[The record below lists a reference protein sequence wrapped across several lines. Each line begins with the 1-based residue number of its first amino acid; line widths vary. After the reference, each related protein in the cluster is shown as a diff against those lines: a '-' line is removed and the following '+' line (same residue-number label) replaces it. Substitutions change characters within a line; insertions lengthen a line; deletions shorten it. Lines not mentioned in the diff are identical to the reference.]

1 MIVVVA
7 DDSQAGL
14 RAVEWAARE
23 AARHSIPLHVLHAV
37 SVAWQA
43 TVREDGIAGAAG
55 AIVEGAGAVLERA
68 RAVALTAEPRVPVTT
83 AVVRGDPRPALI
95 EAAREAELL
104 VIGDRGLADHG
115 LGTFSEP
122 PVNSAGLGVSTYVLC
137 DMVVVRRPADVLRL
151 SPAQW
156 LFDPADVR
164 LDEIDP
170 YGLLGMIRPLE
181 THFGSGLPLPS
192 EWA

>member
-14 RAVEWAARE
+14 RAV
-23 AARHSIPLHVLHAV
+23 
-37 SVAWQA
+37 
-43 TVREDGIAGAAG
+43 
-55 AIVEGAGAVLERA
+55 
-68 RAVALTAEPRVPVTT
+68 
-83 AVVRGDPRPALI
+83 
-95 EAAREAELL
+95 
-104 VIGDRGLADHG
+104 
-115 LGTFSEP
+115 
-122 PVNSAGLGVSTYVLC
+122 
-137 DMVVVRRPADVLRL
+137 RPADVVRL

-181 THFGSGLPLPS
+181 PHFGSGLPLPS

>member
-7 DDSQAGL
+7 DGSQAGL
-14 RAVEWAARE
+14 RAVGWAARE
-23 AARHSIPLHVLHAV
+23 AARRTIALHVLHAA
-37 SVAWQA
+37 SVAWKA
-43 TVREDGIAGAAG
+43 FAEEDGIAEAVE
-55 AIVEGAGAVLERA
+55 AIGDGPGAVLERA
-68 RAVALTAEPRVPVTT
+68 RAAALAAEPRVPVTT
-83 AVVRGDPRPALI
+83 AVVQGDPRPALI

-137 DMVVVRRPADVLRL
+137 DVVVVRRTAQAVRL

-156 LFDPADVR
+156 LFDPVDAQQ
-164 LDEIDP
+164 DEIGLH
-170 YGLLGMIRPLE
+170 GLLATTGPLE
-181 THFGSGLPLPS
+181 LHLNSGLLFPG
-192 EWA
+192 

>member
-7 DDSQAGL
+7 DGSAAGL

-23 AARHSIPLHVLHAV
+23 AAGRAIGLHVLHAV
-37 SVAWQA
+37 SVAWKT
-43 TVREDGIAGAAG
+43 TVDEDGIDAAVQVIGDGAA
-55 AIVEGAGAVLERA
+55 VVLERA
-68 RAVALTAEPRVPVTT
+68 RAAALTAEPRVPVTT
-83 AVVRGDPRPALI
+83 AVVRGDPRPALV

-104 VIGDRGLADHG
+104 VIGDRGLVDHG

-137 DMVVVRRPADVLRL
+137 DVVVVRRSAEPARL

-156 LFDPADVR
+156 LFDPMNVR
-164 LDEIDP
+164 SDEIAATAIVD
-170 YGLLGMIRPLE
+170 GISIFLARSAFDGRL
-181 THFGSGLPLPS
+181 
-192 EWA
+192 